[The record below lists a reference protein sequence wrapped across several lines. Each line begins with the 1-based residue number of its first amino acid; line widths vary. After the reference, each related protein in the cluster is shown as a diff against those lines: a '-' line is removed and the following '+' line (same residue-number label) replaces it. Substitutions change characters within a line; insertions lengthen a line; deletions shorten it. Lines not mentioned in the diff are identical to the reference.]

1 MPQRFVQRM
10 QPVSLRIGEGEGAG
24 WYPSL
29 VLDFEEGREI
39 RVGAPTL
46 RGHEVRVEP
55 GTAVDVQSTHP
66 DGVHVFAATVLGGAV
81 EPAPALRISWPE
93 SVQRVQRRE
102 AVRVEVR
109 VPVEVRAAVPGA
121 PARELAGATL
131 DLSERGMRAVLP
143 EPLEAGTE
151 LEARLHLPGGGEPL
165 ECAGRAVR
173 CGESGDAAPEG
184 RFWTAVEF
192 TSAPAAARRELT
204 RFVFGVQREQLRGGA
219 E

>member
-1 MPQRFVQRM
+1 M

-39 RVGAPTL
+39 LVGAPTL
-46 RGHEVRVEP
+46 RGDEVRVDP
-55 GTAVDVQSTHP
+55 GTGVDVQTTHP
-66 DGVHVFAATVLGGAV
+66 DGLHVFVATVVGRAV
-81 EPAPALRISWPE
+81 EPAPALRITWPE

-109 VPVEVRAAVPGA
+109 LPVEVRAAVPGA
-121 PARELAGATL
+121 AARELSGATV
-131 DLSERGMRAVLP
+131 DLSERGMRAALP
-143 EPLEAGTE
+143 EPLAPGTE
-151 LEARLHLPGGGEPL
+151 LEALLHLPGGGPPL
-165 ECAGRAVR
+165 EGAGRGVR
-173 CGESGDAAPEG
+173 GGASEGAASGE

-192 TSAPAAARRELT
+192 TPAPPATRRELT

-219 E
+219 A